1 MFSKGCILLSHLRN
15 RLSVESMCALICLGV
30 WSKQGYVK
38 DSDVRAETLQAVVE
52 GAETLDELKI
62 GWDDIIL

>member
-1 MFSKGCILLSHLRN
+1 M
-15 RLSVESMCALICLGV
+15 
-30 WSKQGYVK
+30 K
-38 DSDVRAETLQAVVE
+38 DSNVRAETLQAVVE